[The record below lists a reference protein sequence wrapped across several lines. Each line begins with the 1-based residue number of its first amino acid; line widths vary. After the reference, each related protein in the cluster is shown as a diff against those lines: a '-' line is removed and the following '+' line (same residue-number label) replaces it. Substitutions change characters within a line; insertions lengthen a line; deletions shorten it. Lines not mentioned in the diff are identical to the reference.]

1 MCSEEGILHQNPV
14 AGVQKGDKASL
25 FYVSNHCFMSS
36 LPACLA
42 WLLGRP
48 LLRCYEF
55 SGCVNVIFASAAGPP
70 SLPLTAC
77 RLVVTP
83 KKLEASY
90 INKSQITSVCYRKKC
105 S

>member
-1 MCSEEGILHQNPV
+1 MCSDEGILHQNPV

-55 SGCVNVIFASAAGPP
+55 SGCVNVIFALAAGPP
-70 SLPLTAC
+70 S
-77 RLVVTP
+77 R
-83 KKLEASY
+83 
-90 INKSQITSVCYRKKC
+90 
-105 S
+105 

>member
-1 MCSEEGILHQNPV
+1 MCSEEGILHQNSV
-14 AGVQKGDKASL
+14 AGVQKGEKAPL

-55 SGCVNVIFASAAGPP
+55 SGCVNVIFALAAGPP
-70 SLPLTAC
+70 SAPADSLPASSDT
-77 RLVVTP
+77 RVV
-83 KKLEASY
+83 
-90 INKSQITSVCYRKKC
+90 
-105 S
+105 